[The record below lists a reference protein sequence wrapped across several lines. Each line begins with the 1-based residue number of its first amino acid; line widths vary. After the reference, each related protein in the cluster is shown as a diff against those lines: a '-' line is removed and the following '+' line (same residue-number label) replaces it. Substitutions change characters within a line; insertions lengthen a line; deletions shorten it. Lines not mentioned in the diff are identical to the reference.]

1 MSSSSE
7 RLEEET
13 KILTNSKVLPDKIAE
28 VNEEVIILKTTKTKT
43 SKHNENIDLP
53 FESDSSE
60 NGKENLSK
68 AGSKLLDGGVAKS
81 YENKDILFESESSE
95 IFKEKVAKAH
105 NNLLNGS
112 ADYIGESTTIDPSYI
127 ENKLWKDTTTEVVEA
142 DITNTTSNF
151 DTALTAPVNY
161 DENLRPLNDDTDSTT
176 QDDIKSTEFTNE
188 SPLDE
193 KLNFNEAADIQ
204 LRGIVDILT
213 ESVKTLRANEI
224 NGDIHSTTEDSMK
237 NEIELSITEF
247 PIDRSEVDIA
257 RIKNGLTV
265 IGIFEAGGIEYG
277 GTSDAPDQEYLTTPS
292 TESAPQHVTTDLVKV
307 STTDFTNL
315 HTSKTD
321 TTSQGHME
329 PTTESVSLIK
339 TSEGITTPSSTI
351 LVTFEN
357 TNSVKDVAVETKKEF
372 ETPSSNENKSQDFE
386 MFEIRN
392 SVEDLAVEAKTK
404 LENLSKLKTLSKS
417 VDSVT
422 KKNKPK
428 LKLPQT
434 TTYRSRELNSLNPT
448 APTKLPSLS
457 SSRPK
462 QVHTPSAW
470 YTNII
475 PLYPIYLLNP
485 FNYFYNSTNQTL
497 SGPGAPPI
505 AWTPPIFNIT
515 NLLSQVLLSDAPT
528 TARHSFFQQ
537 TQSNLTNFQFFPL
550 SRLFNKTKFTT
561 NTQTATTI
569 NGSDVLTN
577 GNANNALFV
586 SRQWYTPLV
595 TDNLVR
601 SNEVPF
607 LTPVV
612 RYSNN
617 DRSYYRNQGQQ
628 MHTPVITY
636 VQRVEP
642 YRIERP
648 SYYRESPKLIKR
660 PTTYYREQPYYPQ
673 RPYDIERP
681 YQVDRPSYHHYPVKS
696 DDKVQSGPI
705 SHESSPMDLSYTEPI
720 RDVDKAKVAY
730 YYANKKLNATSP
742 KSAEEKPKEA
752 TTSFVEVEMPNPI
765 YKFMKSIY
773 NIFMSNN

>member
-13 KILTNSKVLPDKIAE
+13 KILTNSEVLPEKIAE
-28 VNEEVIILKTTKTKT
+28 VNEEVIILKTTETKT
-43 SKHNENIDLP
+43 SKHKENIDLL

-60 NGKENLSK
+60 NAKENLSK

-81 YENKDILFESESSE
+81 YEDKDVLFEGSE
-95 IFKEKVAKAH
+95 IFKEKVPKAP

-112 ADYIGESTTIDPSYI
+112 ADYIGESTTIDPNYI

-151 DTALTAPVNY
+151 DTASAAAVNY
-161 DENLRPLNDDTDSTT
+161 DENLRPLNGAFNLTLNAKQSNDSKKYIITDSTT

-188 SPLDE
+188 SPPDE

-224 NGDIHSTTEDSMK
+224 NGDIHSITEDSMK

-257 RIKNGLTV
+257 SIKNGLTV
-265 IGIFEAGGIEYG
+265 IGILEAEGIEYG
-277 GTSDAPDQEYLTTPS
+277 GTSDQEYLTTPS

-457 SSRPK
+457 SSRLK

-470 YTNII
+470 
-475 PLYPIYLLNP
+475 
-485 FNYFYNSTNQTL
+485 
-497 SGPGAPPI
+497 
-505 AWTPPIFNIT
+505 
-515 NLLSQVLLSDAPT
+515 
-528 TARHSFFQQ
+528 
-537 TQSNLTNFQFFPL
+537 
-550 SRLFNKTKFTT
+550 
-561 NTQTATTI
+561 
-569 NGSDVLTN
+569 
-577 GNANNALFV
+577 
-586 SRQWYTPLV
+586 
-595 TDNLVR
+595 
-601 SNEVPF
+601 
-607 LTPVV
+607 
-612 RYSNN
+612 
-617 DRSYYRNQGQQ
+617 
-628 MHTPVITY
+628 
-636 VQRVEP
+636 
-642 YRIERP
+642 
-648 SYYRESPKLIKR
+648 
-660 PTTYYREQPYYPQ
+660 
-673 RPYDIERP
+673 
-681 YQVDRPSYHHYPVKS
+681 
-696 DDKVQSGPI
+696 
-705 SHESSPMDLSYTEPI
+705 
-720 RDVDKAKVAY
+720 
-730 YYANKKLNATSP
+730 
-742 KSAEEKPKEA
+742 
-752 TTSFVEVEMPNPI
+752 
-765 YKFMKSIY
+765 
-773 NIFMSNN
+773 